1 MEKKDI
7 IFAVV
12 MVAAVALSLYQRY
25 MKKKKGLGGAG
36 GYKPGEKKGLSGQ
49 PDDYEPYSK
58 GKS

>member
-7 IFAVV
+7 IFIVV
-12 MVAAVALSLYQRY
+12 MIAAVALSLYQRY
-25 MKKKKGLGGAG
+25 VRKKKGLTGTAG
-36 GYKPGEKKGLSGQ
+36 NKFEEKKGLSGQ

>member
-25 MKKKKGLGGAG
+25 MKKKKGLGGVAG
-36 GYKPGEKKGLSGQ
+36 DRSGEKKGLSGQ

-58 GKS
+58 GK